1 MPRTN
6 RSTRTTKSIDDVIAA
21 MDAPALRDLIHALAK
36 HSAENRALIAA
47 RTGMAQPGRELLE
60 SSKKKI
66 TAQFFIGSKPRFSV
80 HCDFALCRRLIK
92 QYMVSTMSP
101 DQPCGF
107 DTRGFLE
114 LGLHYLM
121 TCSRNIAQHS
131 WDDPKPYDSMAAVAD
146 ELIEFIALVPEHA
159 EELLPTVRTIN
170 ELGQEFGYGFCDVT
184 GDLEVAFEAAAAQR
198 P

>member
-1 MPRTN
+1 MPRATPAKLTPA
-6 RSTRTTKSIDDVIAA
+6 RLESTLAD
-21 MDAPALRDLIHALAK
+21 MDAPALRELIHALAK
-36 HSAENRALIAA
+36 HSDENRALIAA
-47 RTGMAQPGRELLE
+47 RTGASQPGRELLE
-60 SSKKKI
+60 ESKKKI
-66 TAQFFIGSKPRFSV
+66 TAQFFTGSKPRFSV
-80 HCDFALCRRLIK
+80 NCDFALCQRLIK
-92 QYMVSTMSP
+92 QYMKSTMSP
-101 DQPCGF
+101 DLPCGF

-121 TCSRNIAQHS
+121 ACSRNVAQHG

-159 EELLPTVRTIN
+159 EGLLPTVRTLN

-184 GDLEVAFEAAAAQR
+184 GDLELAFEAAAAQR

>member
-1 MPRTN
+1 MPRTSQN
-6 RSTRTTKSIDDVIAA
+6 TRSTKSIDGVIAA

-80 HCDFALCRRLIK
+80 NCDFALCQRLIK

-121 TCSRNIAQHS
+121 ACSRNIAQHG

-146 ELIEFIALVPEHA
+146 ELIEFIALVPEYA
-159 EELLPTVRTIN
+159 ADLLPTVRTLN
-170 ELGQEFGYGFCDVT
+170 EIGQEFGYGFCDVT
-184 GDLEVAFEAAAAQR
+184 GDLELAFEAAAAQR
-198 P
+198 D